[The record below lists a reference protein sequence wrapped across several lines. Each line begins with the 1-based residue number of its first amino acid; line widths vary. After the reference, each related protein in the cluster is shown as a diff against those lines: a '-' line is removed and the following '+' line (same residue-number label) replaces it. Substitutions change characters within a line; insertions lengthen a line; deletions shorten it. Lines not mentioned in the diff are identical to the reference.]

1 MNVYVN
7 SVTGIEDAVVALRMS
22 KRTWT
27 RELEDKIRNDFA
39 SCFDRNGRAVVIK
52 HANVGKTE
60 DMMNESERYA
70 KLDKLISQVFNIGKK
85 HITLLRFVDIS
96 ITVEGLHRGGQD
108 DWDSHAKRFEN
119 RIIRSSTRLATFDY
133 EMSDYYKGKIIP
145 TDMALAVLGLSVPN
159 KIEYEGKTYVKTV
172 NGYILESEKDNN
184 DVKRGLYML
193 SIPSNFIFK
202 VNVCELAHVYKM
214 RNIDSTANPEVKEC
228 AEAIMNQLSEFL
240 LGQITR
246 DFLLEVEN

>member
-7 SVTGIEDAVVALRMS
+7 SVTGIEDAVIALRMS

-27 RELEDKIRNDFA
+27 REFENDVRNLFA
-39 SCFDRNGRAVVIK
+39 VCFDRNGRSI
-52 HANVGKTE
+52 
-60 DMMNESERYA
+60 SENSDV
-70 KLDKLISQVFNIGKK
+70 DKFISQVLNIGKK
-85 HITLLRFVDIS
+85 HITLLRFIDVS
-96 ITVEGLHRGGQD
+96 VTVEGLHRGGQD
-108 DWDSHAKRFEN
+108 DLDSHAKRYEN
-119 RIIRSSTRLATFDY
+119 RIVRSSTRLANFDY

-145 TDMALAVLGLSVPN
+145 TDIALSALGMSVP
-159 KIEYEGKTYVKTV
+159 ETLEHEGKTYVKTV

-228 AEAIMNQLSEFL
+228 AENIMDQLSEFL
-240 LGQITR
+240 LGKITR
-246 DFLLEVEN
+246 DFLVEVEN